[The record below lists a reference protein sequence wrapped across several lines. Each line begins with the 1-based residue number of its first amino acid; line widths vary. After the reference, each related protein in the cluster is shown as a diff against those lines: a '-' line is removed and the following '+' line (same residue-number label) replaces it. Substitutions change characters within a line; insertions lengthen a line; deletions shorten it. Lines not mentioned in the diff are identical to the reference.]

1 MRPAPGR
8 RPRGGVPSF
17 LSGSLIGELFWP
29 FQDRTAG
36 SIRLGRS
43 KSPSDKETIRVEA
56 AAKNQALE
64 EAAAEEVTRQLWP
77 SGSGAGPSGTS
88 GPSAPVASPKPRR
101 SPRKRHFTPSP
112 DCGLSPLSWLRD
124 GLRSRDAMCVEAL
137 AERDMCTSR
146 KRALT
151 K

>member
-1 MRPAPGR
+1 MWLCSPQAQNQ
-8 RPRGGVPSF
+8 GGN
-17 LSGSLIGELFWP
+17 LFA
-29 FQDRTAG
+29 QG
-36 SIRLGRS
+36 GIVLC
-43 KSPSDKETIRVEA
+43 
-56 AAKNQALE
+56 
-64 EAAAEEVTRQLWP
+64 
-77 SGSGAGPSGTS
+77 SGAGPSGTS

>member
-1 MRPAPGR
+1 MDTGNTCTTKT
-8 RPRGGVPSF
+8 V
-17 LSGSLIGELFWP
+17 LSSLSL
-29 FQDRTAG
+29 
-36 SIRLGRS
+36 L
-43 KSPSDKETIRVEA
+43 
-56 AAKNQALE
+56 
-64 EAAAEEVTRQLWP
+64 
-77 SGSGAGPSGTS
+77 
-88 GPSAPVASPKPRR
+88 
-101 SPRKRHFTPSP
+101 SP